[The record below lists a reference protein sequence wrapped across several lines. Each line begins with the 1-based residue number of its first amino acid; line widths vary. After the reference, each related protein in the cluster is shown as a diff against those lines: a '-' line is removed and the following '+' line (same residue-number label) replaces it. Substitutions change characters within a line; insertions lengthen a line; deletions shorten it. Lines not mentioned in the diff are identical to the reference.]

1 MPKRNST
8 VKIVEGKVVLSQ
20 EIIDYFGS
28 LRNGKTSEQID
39 KYFNALRDESNLSA
53 KKYNTHH
60 IKPCFTFKDKTHS
73 SREETEPLA
82 NKMKEN
88 LIKVSIYNHIK
99 AHYFLWKNIQ

>member
-1 MPKRNST
+1 MK
-8 VKIVEGKVVLSQ
+8 
-20 EIIDYFGS
+20 
-28 LRNGKTSEQID
+28 KTSEQID

-99 AHYFLWKNIQ
+99 AHYFLKYSIILILKSLFKKCLDAIKI